1 MQMKQYEQLQELV
14 LDSTAQFIHT
24 AGAYM
29 PKVLAAGTLL
39 ITGLVLAWATKWL
52 IIRLGKGFDHLVHA
66 VGLASFNIR
75 LKWPITEILGWIV
88 YWVIILF
95 FIMAAVNNLGLPALA
110 GLLKKF
116 INYLPTLLIA
126 GIFIFGGVLVGNS
139 LRDRITGGARSAG
152 LRQAEI
158 LGGWAR
164 MIIIILAVVVG
175 FAQIGL
181 NVRLF
186 EQILTIVIAALAGA
200 VALSFG
206 LGAGTTVSNIIA
218 ARYVRS
224 NYRVGQRIQIQDMQ
238 GVILELLPTG
248 VILDTDQGRT
258 FIPAKLFD
266 QEASVLLDNQ
276 SSDGQ

>member
-1 MQMKQYEQLQELV
+1 MKQYEVIKALLQ
-14 LDSTAQFIHT
+14 DIISQFMHT

-29 PKVLAAGTLL
+29 PKLLGALTLL
-39 ITGLVLAWATKWL
+39 IAGLVLAWTTKWL
-52 IIRLGKGFDHLVHA
+52 IIRLGKGIDHLVHA
-66 VGLASFNIR
+66 IGLASFNIR

-88 YWVIILF
+88 YWVVILF
-95 FIMAAVNNLGLPALA
+95 FVTAAVTNLGLPTLA
-110 GLLKKF
+110 TLLSRL

-126 GIFIFGGVLVGNS
+126 AIFIFGGVMLGNY
-139 LRDRITGGARSAG
+139 LRDRITSGARSAG

-158 LGGWAR
+158 LGGWIR
-164 MIIIILAVVVG
+164 MIVIILAFVVG

-186 EQILTIVIAALAGA
+186 EQILTIFIAALAGA

-206 LGAGTTVSNIIA
+206 LGAGATVANIIS

-224 NYRVGQRIQIQDMQ
+224 NYRVGQLIQIQDMQ
-238 GVILELLPTG
+238 GIILELLPTG
-248 VILDTDQGRT
+248 VILDTAKGRT

-266 QEASVLLDNQ
+266 QEASILLDNQ
-276 SSDGQ
+276 SPDG

>member
-1 MQMKQYEQLQELV
+1 MKQYEVIKALLQ
-14 LDSTAQFIHT
+14 DIISQFMHT

-29 PKVLAAGTLL
+29 PKLLGALTLL
-39 ITGLVLAWATKWL
+39 IAGLVLAWTTKWL
-52 IIRLGKGFDHLVHA
+52 IIRLGKGIDHLVHA
-66 VGLASFNIR
+66 IGLASFNIR

-88 YWVIILF
+88 YWVVILF
-95 FIMAAVNNLGLPALA
+95 FVTAAVTNLGLPTLA
-110 GLLKKF
+110 TLLSRL

-126 GIFIFGGVLVGNS
+126 GIFIFGGVMLGNY
-139 LRDRITGGARSAG
+139 LRDRITSGARSAG

-158 LGGWAR
+158 LGGWIR
-164 MIIIILAVVVG
+164 MIVIILAFVVG

-186 EQILTIVIAALAGA
+186 EQILTIFIAALAGA

-206 LGAGTTVSNIIA
+206 LGAGATVANIIS

-224 NYRVGQRIQIQDMQ
+224 NYRVGQLIQIQDMQ
-238 GVILELLPTG
+238 GIILELLPTG
-248 VILDTDQGRT
+248 VILDTAKGRT

-266 QEASVLLDNQ
+266 QEASILLDNQ
-276 SSDGQ
+276 SPDG

>member
-1 MQMKQYEQLQELV
+1 MKQYEVIKALLQ
-14 LDSTAQFIHT
+14 DIISQFMHT

-29 PKVLAAGTLL
+29 PKLLGALTLL
-39 ITGLVLAWATKWL
+39 IAGLVLAWTTKWL
-52 IIRLGKGFDHLVHA
+52 IIRLGKGIDHLVHA
-66 VGLASFNIR
+66 IGLASFNIR

-88 YWVIILF
+88 YWVVILF
-95 FIMAAVNNLGLPALA
+95 FVTAAVKNLGLPTLA
-110 GLLKKF
+110 TLLSRL

-126 GIFIFGGVLVGNS
+126 AIFIFGGVMLGNY
-139 LRDRITGGARSAG
+139 LRDRITSGARSAG

-158 LGGWAR
+158 LGGWIR
-164 MIIIILAVVVG
+164 MIVIILAFVVG

-186 EQILTIVIAALAGA
+186 EQILTIFIAALAGA

-206 LGAGTTVSNIIA
+206 LGAGATVANIIS

-224 NYRVGQRIQIQDMQ
+224 NYRVGQLIQIQDMQ
-238 GVILELLPTG
+238 GIILELLPTG
-248 VILDTDQGRT
+248 VILDTAKGRT

-266 QEASVLLDNQ
+266 QEASILLDNQ
-276 SSDGQ
+276 SPDG